1 MFDRTSG
8 CRPAS
13 EDRSLEHYYKEVD
26 RHPRIDSAEERVL
39 AARIEAGDEAALEA
53 LVNANL
59 RFVIHIARGFRNRGL
74 PMGDLINEGNYGLF
88 TAARKFDRRKGCR
101 FITYAVWWIRQHL
114 LKALGVQ
121 TRIVRLPASVMNDLG
136 RLRKT
141 EDRLVQHLARN
152 PAREEIAAQ
161 SGLPV
166 KRLNRC
172 LDSAANAI
180 SLDTTPADDRDSPGL
195 VEVLEDRH
203 AVPADEIFDERCR
216 NRAVKE
222 SLDGL
227 SERHRKVLTLY
238 FGMHGDEPA
247 TYQEIGRRLGIS
259 RERVRQLKEDAFG
272 KLRQPSVRKRLEAY
286 L

>member
-1 MFDRTSG
+1 MSAETSG
-8 CRPAS
+8 GRPTV
-13 EDRSLEHYYKEVD
+13 EDRSLKHYYKDVD

-59 RFVIHIARGFRNRGL
+59 RFVIYIARGFRNQGL
-74 PMGDLINEGNYGLF
+74 PLGDLVNEGNYGLL

-101 FITYAVWWIRQHL
+101 FITYAVWWIRQHI
-114 LKALGVQ
+114 LKALDVQ
-121 TRIVRLPASVMNDLG
+121 TRTVRLPASVMNDLG

-172 LDSAANAI
+172 LDAGANAI
-180 SLDTTPADDRDSPGL
+180 SLDTIGAEGSLSLAETLP
-195 VEVLEDRH
+195 DRH
-203 AVPADEIFDERCR
+203 APLPDETFDERCR

-227 SERHRKVLTLY
+227 SERHRKVLALY

-272 KLRQPSVRKRLEAY
+272 RLRQPSVRKRLEAY

>member
-1 MFDRTSG
+1 MSAETSG
-8 CRPAS
+8 DRPTV
-13 EDRSLEHYYKEVD
+13 EDRSLEYYYREVD
-26 RHPRIDSAEERVL
+26 RHPRIDSDEERVL
-39 AARIEAGDEAALEA
+39 AARIEAGDDEALEA

-59 RFVIHIARGFRNRGL
+59 RFVIHIARGFRNQGL
-74 PMGDLINEGNYGLF
+74 PMGDLVNEGNYGLL

-101 FITYAVWWIRQHL
+101 FITYAVWWIRQHI
-114 LKALGVQ
+114 LKALDVQ
-121 TRIVRLPASVMNDLG
+121 TRTVRLPASVMNDLG

-172 LDSAANAI
+172 LDAGANAI
-180 SLDTTPADDRDSPGL
+180 SLDTIGAEGSLSFAETLP
-195 VEVLEDRH
+195 DRH
-203 AVPADEIFDERCR
+203 APLPDEIFDERCR

-227 SERHRKVLTLY
+227 SERHRTVLTLY
-238 FGMHGDEPA
+238 FGMHGDKPA

-272 KLRQPSVRKRLEAY
+272 RLRQPSVRKRLEAY